1 MTVNLSDKLSIEER
15 SRIFD
20 ENFADIK
27 ARVASAAIRSG
38 RAETDILLL
47 AATKTVDVSVI
58 NYAMKQGL
66 SAIGEN
72 RVQEFLSK
80 EPFLLPAADRHFI
93 GHLQS
98 NKAKDIVGLVS
109 LIQSVHSVKLASV
122 ISKLSQQKGVVS
134 DVLLEV
140 NIGNEQSKSG
150 FLKEQIFPALEEIS
164 KMKGIL
170 VRGLMTIPPIC
181 DNPEKNRRYFQEMYH
196 LFLDIR
202 GKKIDN
208 SSMDFLSMGMSDD
221 FEVAIEEG
229 ANIVR
234 VGTALFGKRFYP
246 NQHIF

>member
-1 MTVNLSDKLSIEER
+1 MTESLSGELSIEQR
-15 SRIFD
+15 KGIFD

-27 ARVASAAIRSG
+27 SRISVAALRSG
-38 RAETDILLL
+38 RNPEDILLL
-47 AATKTVDVSVI
+47 AATKTIDVQVI
-58 NYAMKQGL
+58 NHAIKMGL

-80 EPFLLPAADRHFI
+80 EDYLNPLSQRHFI

-98 NKAKDIVGLVS
+98 NKAKDIVGKVS
-109 LIQSVHSVKLASV
+109 LIHSVHSLKLAKVIGELSV
-122 ISKLSQQKGVVS
+122 KKGMVT
-134 DVLLEV
+134 DILLEV
-140 NIGNEQSKSG
+140 NIGGEESKSG
-150 FLKEQIFPALEEIS
+150 FSVDEILENLQEIS
-164 KMKGIL
+164 KISGIF

-181 DNPEKNRRYFQEMYH
+181 DDCEKNREYFKEMCN

-208 SSMDFLSMGMSDD
+208 SSMDYLSMGMSDD

-234 VGTALFGKRFYP
+234 IGTALFGKRNYSV
-246 NQHIF
+246 